1 MKLGLQIVLGVL
13 SLIPLLF
20 AVLGLMSGAEYFLSA
35 DAVPAALDNQYR
47 YLSGVYILVS
57 LLLWWAIPEVEKH
70 GKLLAF
76 ICLALV
82 IGGIG
87 RLISWL
93 TLGPGDAG
101 QMAGMAIE
109 LGSPLLLLW
118 QRAVARSQPGQTD

>member
-1 MKLGLQIVLGVL
+1 MKRGLEIVLGVL

-20 AVLGLMSGAEYFLSA
+20 AVLGILAGAGYFLG
-35 DAVPAALDNQYR
+35 DDTVPAGLDNQYR

-57 LLLWWAIPEVEKH
+57 FLLWWAIPQVERP
-70 GKLLAF
+70 GKLLGF

-87 RLISWL
+87 RLISWAA
-93 TLGPGDAG
+93 LGPGDPG

-109 LGSPLLLLW
+109 LASPLLLLW
-118 QRAVARSQPGQTD
+118 QREVAKAVKHPAA